1 MMRAACVSVC
11 IGRVVNAYG
20 KRLRAEKQVRCQ
32 ATHCAVVGAV
42 GDYARGQCSA
52 DTGAMSWHAV
62 LQFRGQRE
70 WYATRH
76 LSEPAPNAQGLGPRS
91 RVG

>member
-1 MMRAACVSVC
+1 MLKYEVCQLALGLFEVS
-11 IGRVVNAYG
+11 I
-20 KRLRAEKQVRCQ
+20 
-32 ATHCAVVGAV
+32 VGAV